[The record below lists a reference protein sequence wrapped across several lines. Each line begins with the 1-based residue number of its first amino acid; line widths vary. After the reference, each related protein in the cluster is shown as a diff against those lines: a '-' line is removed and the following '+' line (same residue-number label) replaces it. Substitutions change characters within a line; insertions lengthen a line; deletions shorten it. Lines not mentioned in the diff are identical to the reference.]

1 MGSLFVIL
9 LVTGHCLVAPEPRGA
24 VIRSVETHAQGEA
37 TIRELPRLCRR
48 GVEI

>member
-1 MGSLFVIL
+1 MSLFVVIFL
-9 LVTGHCLVAPEPRGA
+9 GVCLVTPEPRGN
-24 VIRSVETHAQGEA
+24 VVRVVETHAQGEA

>member
-1 MGSLFVIL
+1 MGSLFVIVIAGVC
-9 LVTGHCLVAPEPRGA
+9 LVTPEPRGN
-24 VIRSVETHAQGEA
+24 VVRVVETHAEGEA

>member
-1 MGSLFVIL
+1 MGSLFVIVIATGVC
-9 LVTGHCLVAPEPRGA
+9 LVTPEPRGA
-24 VIRSVETHAQGEA
+24 VVRVVETHAQGEA